1 MGHLINPI
9 SNRLS
14 INTFWNSNWV
24 LVNNFNYINL
34 FKKDY
39 LLFQFLN
46 WFTKK
51 SKFGKFNIIISHYK
65 IYRIYK
71 NVYINFYYYNA
82 GLEEKK
88 FRFQVYFLLNLLKQK
103 QFNILEKANHTDNN
117 KVSRKIILRRN
128 QKGGVVGQ
136 KFGIKNFDF
145 SKKISSDK
153 IKSLYTYFIKTLISY
168 LYWYLLNKS
177 LGFYL
182 KKLALNSDNY
192 HFNVYS
198 LDFLNVTSDV
208 IATYISLKLQQKYS
222 LNWVLRPILK
232 DLSTKIK
239 KRIFLGF
246 KIVCSGRFTR
256 KQIATYSWTKKGSL
270 RLNNFSNLVKYSE
283 SSVRLKYGLCGIKV
297 WLNYGNN
304 DQNLFKRNL
313 LLIYPRYTP
322 FKYVLNYQTNTLTF
336 YLNYWFYLYTKI
348 SFLKSKFFNFYKLFI
363 KIKTKIII
371 KYLVNKMFKQ
381 KFNHK
386 FTLLLNQDNQ
396 LSLKLSDIKPI
407 SYKKI
412 NKSKR
417 SLFVKQIN

>member
-14 INTFWNSNWV
+14 INTFWNSNWA
-24 LVNNFNYINL
+24 LTNTFNYINI

-39 LLFQFLN
+39 ILFQFLN

-88 FRFQVYFLLNLLKQK
+88 FRFQVYYLLNLLKQK
-103 QFNILEKANHTDNN
+103 NNNILEKNISIENN
-117 KVSRKIILRRN
+117 VIRKIIFRRN
-128 QKGGVVGQ
+128 NKGSIVSH
-136 KFGIKNFDF
+136 KFVFRPSENSI
-145 SKKISSDK
+145 KISSEK
-153 IKSLYTYFIKTLISY
+153 IKSLYTHLIKILISY
-168 LYWYLLNKS
+168 LYWHLINKS
-177 LGFYL
+177 LSFFF
-182 KKLALNSDNY
+182 KKLSLNADEY
-192 HFNVYS
+192 YFNVYS
-198 LDFLNVTSDV
+198 LDFLNITSDV
-208 IATYISLKLQQKYS
+208 IATYMSLKLQQKYS

-232 DLSTKIK
+232 DLSNKIK

-297 WLNYGNN
+297 WLNYGSN
-304 DQNLFKRNL
+304 DENLFKRNL
-313 LLIYPRYTP
+313 LLIYPLYTP
-322 FKYVLNYQTNTLTF
+322 FKYVLNYKTNILTC
-336 YLNYWFYLYTKI
+336 YLNYWFYLYTKV
-348 SFLKSKFFNFYKLFI
+348 SFLKSKFFSFYKIFI
-363 KIKTKIII
+363 KIKTKILV
-371 KYLVNKMFKQ
+371 KYLINKMFEKNSNNN
-381 KFNHK
+381 KFNV
-386 FTLLLNQDNQ
+386 LLDKDN
-396 LSLKLSDIKPI
+396 SFHIKLSDIKTI
-407 SYKKI
+407 SYKNL
-412 NKSKR
+412 NKQKR
-417 SLFVKQIN
+417 SIFLNQVN